1 VRAVDGRDF
10 QVDYDPAGGRLYLDD
25 CKPGSYVADHV
36 RIWIPDDSAPGPL
49 AVFWGSVRL
58 RQRGDVGRDNPR
70 LARRPVVALERGV
83 PIHEQSVRLA
93 QIEVEPV
100 FREALQTLLSRSVLR
115 TAPRVDNPL
124 DVRIGE
130 GLTLLEARFDPVEIS
145 PFGATTLTTLWRV
158 DAAVKGPW
166 QFYVNLESDHPKF
179 RRFGLE
185 RPHTPVDGMHPFAN
199 WQPGTWVRD
208 VYVMPV
214 PWSMPPGPAKV
225 WASLRYEKHK
235 MAVATPGRALVERDR
250 VLLGTVQIGR

>member
-1 VRAVDGRDF
+1 
-10 QVDYDPAGGRLYLDD
+10 
-25 CKPGSYVADHV
+25 
-36 RIWIPDDSAPGPL
+36 
-49 AVFWGSVRL
+49 
-58 RQRGDVGRDNPR
+58 VGRDNPR